1 MHPSSEAR
9 CNVGS
14 MPVRNNQGEKYIQH
28 HHFTV
33 RDKYLTSSF
42 QNWQFALQPQQ
53 RWPSIYRL
61 GGTVPCSSP
70 RRRGHSLCFQSA
82 ERRAPR
88 VQQLDRMGLITQ
100 LPFVLVEEHW
110 FSLSK
115 ATLSPALCMLFNRYI
130 NTHLPLGIGLR
141 IHFKYS
147 NECSRCISLYRFPWR
162 RSCAHQ

>member
-1 MHPSSEAR
+1 MHPSSEAW

-14 MPVRNNQGEKYIQH
+14 MPVRNNQGEKYIPY

-110 FSLSK
+110 FFSFK
-115 ATLSPALCMLFNRYI
+115 GHTLTCFMYAVYQVYKHTPAFGYRSQN
-130 NTHLPLGIGLR
+130 PL
-141 IHFKYS
+141 
-147 NECSRCISLYRFPWR
+147 
-162 RSCAHQ
+162 